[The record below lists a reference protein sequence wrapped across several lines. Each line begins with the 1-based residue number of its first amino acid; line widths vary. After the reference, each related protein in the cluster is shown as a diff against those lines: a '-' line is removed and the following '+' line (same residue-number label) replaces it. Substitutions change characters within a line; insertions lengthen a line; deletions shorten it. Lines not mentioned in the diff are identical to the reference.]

1 MSQLTG
7 LVKQGTHGWII
18 KLKSSC
24 LMVGFLPV
32 GGLQADPQGSVV
44 GPRLF
49 NIFISDLEEDT
60 DSLSL

>member
-1 MSQLTG
+1 
-7 LVKQGTHGWII
+7 
-18 KLKSSC
+18 
-24 LMVGFLPV
+24 MVGFLPV